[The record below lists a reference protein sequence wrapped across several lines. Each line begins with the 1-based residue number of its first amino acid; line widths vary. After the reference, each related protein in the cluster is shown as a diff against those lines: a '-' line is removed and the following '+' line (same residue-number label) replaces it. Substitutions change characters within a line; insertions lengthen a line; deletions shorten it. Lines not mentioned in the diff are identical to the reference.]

1 MHQWRLFYFLGYSNS
16 AERKPEDTHK
26 SIQMLLLM
34 QVAFVGTLCS
44 GKILALLKST
54 AKLPPTSKA
63 PTDVNGWREAMTPS
77 ISVGSAASTPQT
89 WGTQADLML
98 FFFLSFW
105 PLLIHLQA
113 TKKECYQC
121 LAALQMLIFYFY
133 FLQVL
138 NCKAVRT
145 RSRIK
150 VFGHLTAVRNAGR
163 NRLKLINSKA
173 SDNVCLL
180 TWCHLHV
187 SWLPKRVQ
195 LAQIQSQNEL
205 PHKDVFVVP
214 SPGRF

>member
-1 MHQWRLFYFLGYSNS
+1 MHQWRLFYFLGHSNS

-98 FFFLSFW
+98 FFFIILATAYSF
-105 PLLIHLQA
+105 A
-113 TKKECYQC
+113 GNKKECYQC

>member
-1 MHQWRLFYFLGYSNS
+1 MHQWRLFYFLGHSNS

-98 FFFLSFW
+98 FFFYHFG
-105 PLLIHLQA
+105 H
-113 TKKECYQC
+113 C
-121 LAALQMLIFYFY
+121 LFICRQQKRMLPVSSCFANVNFF

-187 SWLPKRVQ
+187 SWLPKRAQ

>member
-98 FFFLSFW
+98 FFFIILATAYSFAGNKKRML
-105 PLLIHLQA
+105 PVSSCFANVNFLFLFFASVKLQ
-113 TKKECYQC
+113 
-121 LAALQMLIFYFY
+121 
-133 FLQVL
+133 
-138 NCKAVRT
+138 
-145 RSRIK
+145 S
-150 VFGHLTAVRNAGR
+150 
-163 NRLKLINSKA
+163 SK
-173 SDNVCLL
+173 NQ
-180 TWCHLHV
+180 
-187 SWLPKRVQ
+187 K
-195 LAQIQSQNEL
+195 
-205 PHKDVFVVP
+205 
-214 SPGRF
+214 